1 MSLYDN
7 AVDEVKGAETPI
19 PSAVSLAKVT
29 SLSNGKASVQFYG
42 ESEPSTKLYPYIEGY
57 KPAVDDVVCMLVQGN
72 TFIILGK
79 ISNANIVDNY
89 KPTAAEISGAY
100 LTQQSA
106 TDTYLSKTDAANGYL
121 SKTDA
126 SNDYLK
132 KTDAGTTYRGISA
145 PFDEI
150 KNGSYRMVMGSDGTI
165 KIYGSVYLGALNYQ
179 LQEVVTNTVRTD
191 NLRKYNSA
199 SNSGFV
205 LDTYDMHPYS
215 NNGYSIGTSSSKLS
229 KLYATNIYGTV
240 ADSSDRRFKKTIKT
254 LGRKWLDFFYRL
266 RPTSF
271 KYKDGTSD
279 RTHTGF
285 IAQEVEE
292 AARESGMGLHD
303 IAAIVID
310 SDGRYSLR
318 YQELIAVQTLA
329 IHDLKF
335 EVDELTRRVAALERA
350 VRK

>member
-89 KPTAAEISGAY
+89 KPTAAEIAGAY

-106 TDTYLSKTDAANGYL
+106 ADTYL

-126 SNDYLK
+126 SNDYLS
-132 KTDAGTTYRGISA
+132 KTDAANTYRGKDAYFDRLGSGNNYILISGA
-145 PFDEI
+145 GAYVYGSLDLG
-150 KNGSYRMVMGSDGTI
+150 NASYRLRAVTSTYTDTDHIRTPSGSAAFDI
-165 KIYGSVYLGALNYQ
+165 GSGLM
-179 LQEVVTNTVRTD
+179 TP
-191 NLRKYNSA
+191 S
-199 SNSGFV
+199 
-205 LDTYDMHPYS
+205 S
-215 NNGYSIGTSSSKLS
+215 NNGSSIGTSSKKLYN
-229 KLYATNIYGTV
+229 LYATNIYGSV
-240 ADSSDRRFKKTIKT
+240 SDSSDRRFKKTIKT

>member
-1 MSLYDN
+1 MIFDN
-7 AVDEVKGAETPI
+7 AIEQAKAAASEVQPI
-19 PSAVSLAKVT
+19 IKLADVT
-29 SLSNGKASVQFYG
+29 SVSNGKALVTFYG
-42 ESEPSTKLYPYIEGY
+42 ETDASTKYYAYIVGY
-57 KPAVDDVVCMLVQGN
+57 KPVVGDKVALLAQGN
-72 TFIILGK
+72 TYIILGK
-79 ISNANIVDNY
+79 VSTDDITNNY
-89 KPTAAEISGAY
+89 YPTAAEVANTYESQTHA
-100 LTQQSA
+100 SN
-106 TDTYLSKTDAANGYL
+106 TYLSQTDASSDYL

-132 KTDAGTTYRGISA
+132 KTDAQNTYRGKSA
-145 PFDEI
+145 PFEEI
-150 KNGSYRMVMGSDGTI
+150 KNGSYRMVMGSDGI
-165 KIYGSVYLGALNYQ
+165 INIYGTVKLGALNYQ
-179 LQEVVTNTVRTD
+179 LKEVVTNTVRTD
-191 NLRKYNSA
+191 YLRQYNSV
-199 SNSGFV
+199 SSSGFV